1 MLKKARIG
9 IYLEDEEMA
18 RQIKIAA
25 AKRGTSVSAYCGDA
39 IEERLVKDGE
49 RNAASAE
56 AEALRGRGSALT
68 AKMDRLS
75 RKIGPIGIPAAEL
88 VREGRRR

>member
-9 IYLEDEEMA
+9 IYLEDEEVA
-18 RQIKIAA
+18 KQIKIAA
-25 AKRGTSVSAYCGDA
+25 AKRGTSVSQYCGDA

-49 RNAASAE
+49 RKAARGDGRVSEEKLAFLAKVE
-56 AEALRGRGSALT
+56 RLR
-68 AKMDRLS
+68 K
-75 RKIGPIGIPAAEL
+75 KIGPTGMPAAEL